1 MPNVPSSISCDPF
14 KVLLLVL
21 LQLSPVTSSFHIFSF
36 FCEKSSCLHF
46 GFDSGAFCMA
56 ISVGAGRQGRNLGWV
71 VDGFDSTRVTEQ
83 RTIKNHSMAA
93 MALAIPVHLQWI
105 SMFYTFLHSKSVQ
118 CGSNVDPTWIHV
130 DPTSCQDSVATG
142 KEAWAVHAKY
152 EATSDLN
159 RVL

>member
-1 MPNVPSSISCDPF
+1 MCHRPFLVIRLRCYFWCYSSYLQLLHLSISFP
-14 KVLLLVL
+14 
-21 LQLSPVTSSFHIFSF
+21 F

-118 CGSNVDPTWIHV
+118 CGSNVDPCR
-130 DPTSCQDSVATG
+130 S
-142 KEAWAVHAKY
+142 
-152 EATSDLN
+152 N
-159 RVL
+159 VLPGLGCYRYRGLGSARKI